1 MKVIL
6 KTYSPYNDDAIFIDE
21 SNNRFLFDSPYII
34 PDSII
39 PISNNQIG
47 GLFEHSLVF
56 NKEFNNIDELKLFL
70 CELYISN
77 IENNDSLVYNN
88 ILKELGKSKINKI

>member
-21 SNNRFLFDSPYII
+21 SNNKFLFDSPYII

-39 PISNNQIG
+39 PISNNQI
-47 GLFEHSLVF
+47 FEHSLVF

-88 ILKELGKSKINKI
+88 NILKKLREKNLD